1 MLTGQVL
8 GSVIRT
14 MISGALVLAVAIAL
28 GFRPTAGAGD
38 WLAAIGVFA
47 LLTIAVTW
55 LTVAF
60 GLVAKT
66 PAGANSLALI
76 VVFLPFVSSAYVPTD
91 SMPAGVRWFA
101 ENQPFTP
108 VIQTLRGLL
117 AGAPPGHD
125 AVLAVAWCIVI
136 AVAGY
141 LWARARY
148 ERVPVR

>member
-1 MLTGQVL
+1 M
-8 GSVIRT
+8 
-14 MISGALVLAVAIAL
+14 
-28 GFRPTAGAGD
+28 
-38 WLAAIGVFA
+38 
-47 LLTIAVTW
+47 
-55 LTVAF
+55 
-60 GLVAKT
+60 
-66 PAGANSLALI
+66 
-76 VVFLPFVSSAYVPTD
+76 FLPFVSSAYVPTD

-108 VIQTLRGLL
+108 MIQTLRDLL

-125 AVLAVAWCIVI
+125 AVLAVVWCIVI